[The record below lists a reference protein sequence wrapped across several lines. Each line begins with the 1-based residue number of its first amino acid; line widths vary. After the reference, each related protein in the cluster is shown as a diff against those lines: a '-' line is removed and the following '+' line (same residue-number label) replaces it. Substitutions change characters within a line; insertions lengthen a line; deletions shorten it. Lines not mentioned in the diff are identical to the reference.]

1 MSNSKV
7 QTATAAPPEPH
18 IVKIKPGTSL
28 NPEPPQA
35 APKSANHNYPLTVYP
50 PALQEF
56 ILACKPANGIPIEYG
71 AAMALFAASSAL
83 GKRRRGRLKQYD
95 SPFMGTFWGA
105 IVGPPNIVKS
115 GTMKLFYR
123 PLVEQDKDSYKQYK
137 LLNDEFRRV
146 ENLSKKERAEEG
158 MSSDDLNR
166 PPYKRTTIKDTT
178 WEKLVDCLQ
187 DNPEGLTAYRDEL
200 AGWIKEMTRY
210 QGADMENWLSSW
222 SGDDVTKDRVSSG
235 SVRVDEPYLSVVGG
249 IQPGILSLIG
259 AGAKSANGFI
269 DRMLFVW
276 PNGLKKSEFK
286 NITLDYGLTEK
297 YKRAIN
303 RIKSLDMP
311 EDEESGI
318 YSFSPEALK
327 EYISFFNKDNT
338 PLCNEAQ
345 ADGKSILA
353 GMLGKHDVYLSRFAL
368 ILHVLNWAYTNEREP
383 ADTISAATVEDAIKV
398 TKYFRQQASKVFH
411 ALKTETEYD
420 RLPPARQALYVALPD
435 SFKTGEGVLIAS
447 KHDAPERTFKD
458 WLRTGSGLF
467 TKARHGVWEKSC
479 EV

>member
-1 MSNSKV
+1 LQCNNAKVRFCGRNNNTIMSNIKGH
-7 QTATAAPPEPH
+7 TATDDAPEPH
-18 IVKIKPGTSL
+18 IVTIKPGTSL
-28 NPEPPQA
+28 NQEPPA
-35 APKSANHNYPLTVYP
+35 IAPKSTKHNYPLTVYP

-56 ILACKPANGIPIEYG
+56 ILACEPANGIPIEYG

-83 GKRRRGRLKQYD
+83 GKKRRGRLKQYD

-105 IVGPPNIVKS
+105 IVGPPNTVKS
-115 GTMKLFYR
+115 GTMKLFYS
-123 PLVEQDKDSYKQYK
+123 PLVEQDKDSYKHYK
-137 LLNDEFRRV
+137 LLIDEFRRV
-146 ENLSKKERAEEG
+146 EGLSKKERTEEG
-158 MSSDDLNR
+158 ISIDDLNR

-235 SVRVDEPYLSVVGG
+235 SVRVDEVSLNVVGG
-249 IQPGILSLIG
+249 IQPGILHLIG

-276 PNGLKKSEFK
+276 PDGLKKSEFK

-303 RIKSLDMP
+303 RIKGLEMP
-311 EDEESGI
+311 EDEEIGV
-318 YSFSPEALK
+318 YSFTPDALK
-327 EYISFFNKDNT
+327 EYIFFFNEDNT

-353 GMLGKHDVYLSRFAL
+353 GMLGKHDVYLCRFAL
-368 ILHVLNWAYTNEREP
+368 ILHVLKWAYTNEREP
-383 ADTISAATVEDAIKV
+383 SDTISTSHQVLSTASTQGISCAQNRNGIRQTATG
-398 TKYFRQQASKVFH
+398 TAST
-411 ALKTETEYD
+411 LRCT
-420 RLPPARQALYVALPD
+420 AR
-435 SFKTGEGVLIAS
+435 
-447 KHDAPERTFKD
+447 
-458 WLRTGSGLF
+458 
-467 TKARHGVWEKSC
+467 
-479 EV
+479 